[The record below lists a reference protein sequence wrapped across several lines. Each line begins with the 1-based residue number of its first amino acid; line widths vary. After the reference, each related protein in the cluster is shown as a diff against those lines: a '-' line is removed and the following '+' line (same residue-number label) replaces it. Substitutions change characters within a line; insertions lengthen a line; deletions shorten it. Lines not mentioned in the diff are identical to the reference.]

1 MFEIK
6 ITGPGKVS
14 LSGRFDAAQ
23 AEHADAAF
31 RRVEE
36 SCLVDCTDLDYIS
49 SAGIGVIIATYKRLY
64 DMGADLRLVNL
75 NDRIKQVFRYAGLD
89 KIFDLQ

>member
-6 ITGPGKVS
+6 ITEPGKVF

-23 AEHADAAF
+23 AENAEAAF
-31 RRVEE
+31 KSVNE
-36 SCLVDCTDLDYIS
+36 SCVVDCTDLDYIS

-64 DMGADLRLVNL
+64 DKGADLRLTNL
-75 NDRIKQVFRYAGLD
+75 NNRIKQVFHYAGLN
-89 KIFDLQ
+89 KIFNIE